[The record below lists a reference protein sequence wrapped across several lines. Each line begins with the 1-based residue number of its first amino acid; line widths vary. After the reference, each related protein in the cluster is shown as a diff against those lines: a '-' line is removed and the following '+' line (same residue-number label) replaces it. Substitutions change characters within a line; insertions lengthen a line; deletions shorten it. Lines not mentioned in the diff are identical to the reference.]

1 MPKITSRHKNKN
13 INNGGIS
20 KNFSTK
26 QDIVMSTSRKVQIVV
41 SYKESYCRK
50 NVFFFAIEL
59 VEKVMFD
66 K

>member
-1 MPKITSRHKNKN
+1 
-13 INNGGIS
+13 
-20 KNFSTK
+20 
-26 QDIVMSTSRKVQIVV
+26 MSTSRKIQIVV

-66 K
+66 KWGIDEKINKRLNLLTLDLSR